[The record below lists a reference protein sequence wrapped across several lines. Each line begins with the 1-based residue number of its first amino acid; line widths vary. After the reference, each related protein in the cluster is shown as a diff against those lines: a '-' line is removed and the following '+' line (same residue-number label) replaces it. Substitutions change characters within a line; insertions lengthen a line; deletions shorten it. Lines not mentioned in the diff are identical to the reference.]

1 MAFDPRT
8 GITSYAP
15 SGAAAVDPSAAAAGV
30 VPAPSTATSL
40 DAIYDKYFPEWRTSD
55 PYGGAAP
62 SPGAS
67 YDPYNSVWQGGA
79 GPLDVA
85 GRAAQSGNLADWL
98 LAFDRGITTTEYEDP
113 YNMTGSREV
122 GGYQPYGFY
131 GQDAIV
137 KPLD

>member
-40 DAIYDKYFPEWRTSD
+40 DALYDKYFPEWRTSD

-85 GRAAQSGNLADWL
+85 GRAAQSGNL
-98 LAFDRGITTTEYEDP
+98 FVQR
-113 YNMTGSREV
+113 
-122 GGYQPYGFY
+122 
-131 GQDAIV
+131 QDALPHVRYPEQERRFFDCIINLL
-137 KPLD
+137 PDLRGNPGPSGG